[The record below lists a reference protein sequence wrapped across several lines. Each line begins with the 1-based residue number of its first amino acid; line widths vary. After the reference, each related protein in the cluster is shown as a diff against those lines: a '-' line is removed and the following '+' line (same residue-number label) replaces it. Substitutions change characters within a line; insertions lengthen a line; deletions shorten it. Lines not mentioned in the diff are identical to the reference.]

1 MNSTRKT
8 ELRQRDRLEITD
20 SDGEKHTVFG
30 WVTVDRASFVRGSN
44 PVVDHVETH
53 IYAGDSETPVE
64 AITHW
69 VAEELEAGFAIDAE
83 NHGIDVID
91 VTKDEVRIL

>member
-1 MNSTRKT
+1 MTPGEKR
-8 ELRQRDRLEITD
+8 EFRRRDRLTVTD
-20 SDGEKHTVFG
+20 TNENERTVFG
-30 WVTVDRASFVRGSN
+30 WVTVERESFVRGSN

-53 IYAGDSETPVE
+53 IYSGDSETPVKT
-64 AITHW
+64 ITHW
-69 VAEELEAGFAIDAE
+69 VAEELEAGFGIDAE